1 MVDPALYIN
10 RELSWVA
17 FNQRVLAQALS
28 EHTPLLE
35 QAKFSAI
42 FSNNL
47 DEFFMVRVASLQS
60 QHHAGVE
67 KLSHDGLTPLEQL
80 GEIRRQLEPLLERQ
94 QQHYRKTLKHQLS
107 AQGILLLDYDDLSR
121 KQKDWARSYFQREVF
136 PVLTPLAVDPAHR
149 RQGLGRRVL
158 ELLLERAAAAGAAH
172 ATLEVAA
179 SNGAAVAL
187 YGRCGFSTAGVRRAY
202 YRNGDDALVQ
212 WRRLHDAQGVRIAA
226 HS

>member
-1 MVDPALYIN
+1 MG
-10 RELSWVA
+10 
-17 FNQRVLAQALS
+17 LAQLQPCLELDQRALGGLWTESQWRS
-28 EHTPLLE
+28 ELEDPRRPCWGLVEGGQLL
-35 QAKFSAI
+35 ALACGW
-42 FSNNL
+42 L
-47 DEFFMVRVASLQS
+47 VVDELHITAV
-60 QHHAGVE
+60 
-67 KLSHDGLTPLEQL
+67 
-80 GEIRRQLEPLLERQ
+80 
-94 QQHYRKTLKHQLS
+94 
-107 AQGILLLDYDDLSR
+107 
-121 KQKDWARSYFQREVF
+121 
-136 PVLTPLAVDPAHR
+136 AVDPTRR

-187 YGRCGFSTAGVRRAY
+187 YDRCGFSTAGVRRAY